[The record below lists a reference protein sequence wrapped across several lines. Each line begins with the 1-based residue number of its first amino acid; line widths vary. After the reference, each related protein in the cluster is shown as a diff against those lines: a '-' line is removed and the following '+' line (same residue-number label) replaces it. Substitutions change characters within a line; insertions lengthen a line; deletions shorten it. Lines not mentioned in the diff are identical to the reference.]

1 MDKYNVKIRLNNCRT
16 IEIYNATYV
25 TVNDD
30 NMFKVTY
37 LLAKHGDEA
46 VIYIPVHNIE
56 IIYVNPVV
64 DHSKEEKTD
73 NTTAE
78 VDPTQKVPENETEG

>member
-1 MDKYNVKIRLNNCRT
+1 MGKHTVKIRLNNCRT
-16 IEIYNATYV
+16 IEIYNV
-25 TVNDD
+25 LSVDREDD
-30 NMFKVTY
+30 GMVKITY

-64 DHSKEEKTD
+64 DHSKEEQTD
-73 NTTAE
+73 NSTAE
-78 VDPTQKVPENETEG
+78 IDPTYEIPKNETEG